1 MKIFSTKKEDILRH
15 KKWKIW
21 LTSNMSTFSTLP
33 VTRRKRRSWKK
44 NKLHYISQS
53 VYSFALKAIVNSIER
68 LDGLLVRA
76 IWYHGNLDRIF
87 VRKTLNCSAENSLK
101 KTRRHSTLF
110 KDSVNVLNSVPL
122 RNTNKDN
129 CCLNWLETDRL
140 DWKSSVEVGKLWMY
154 NIYNY
159 TSTFWYL
166 WIFQI
171 HLHFSYKI
179 NLHTFRGAATWKRK
193 P

>member
-1 MKIFSTKKEDILRH
+1 MTLHFDIWKKLSHKYIQHKKCVGNKKTLNCIFFLTLLPRETRVKGIFSTTSTCKQHVKGIFSTKKKSTKKEDILRH

-87 VRKTLNCSAENSLK
+87 VRKTLNCSAENSLRK
-101 KTRRHSTLF
+101 KTDVIALCS
-110 KDSVNVLNSVPL
+110 
-122 RNTNKDN
+122 
-129 CCLNWLETDRL
+129 
-140 DWKSSVEVGKLWMY
+140 
-154 NIYNY
+154 
-159 TSTFWYL
+159 
-166 WIFQI
+166 
-171 HLHFSYKI
+171 KI
-179 NLHTFRGAATWKRK
+179 L
-193 P
+193 